1 MIREE
6 KKINK
11 NALQNIPAIVKL
23 ISLDNDVLA
32 LYGFGSI
39 AHGVFNPLSDLDFGV
54 LLKDDFDK
62 SAYFGKQLELIGL
75 FNDIFRTDEI
85 DLVLMNDAPL
95 RFCHNIIKTGKLLY
109 CREKR
114 EIIDFQE
121 RLIKLYLDFKY
132 FRDSFDESFLKGV
145 GYHGKNKYH
154 RGILTDIKIRNRFEA
169 EDS

>member
-11 NALQNIPAIVKL
+11 NALQNILAIVRL

-39 AHGVFNPLSDLDFGV
+39 SQGVFNPLSDLDFGV

-62 SAYFGKQLELIGL
+62 SAYFDKQLELIGL

-95 RFCHNIIKTGKLLY
+95 RFCYNIKKTGKLLY
-109 CREKR
+109 CREKK
-114 EIIDFQE
+114 EIINFQE

-132 FRDSFDESFLKGV
+132 FRDSFDECFLKGV
-145 GYHGKNKYH
+145 GYHG
-154 RGILTDIKIRNRFEA
+154 
-169 EDS
+169 